1 MELWTRNFSAN
12 LGKHPHLLR
21 RLTGGCSIFTLQD
34 FNVVHG
40 GTISPSRS
48 DDGMTQKKGPKKIAS
63 SMVWL
68 HAVVSSPWPFKMPK
82 GNVAN
87 QVNKT
92 PKLFFSSLFLCF
104 PMCFLLL
111 LFWWFPRSAGY
122 WTTWAYGYQPMCN
135 TCLNVAQLKCPPH
148 LQVPLEPRLWGLVGD
163 KNIGSSIIDSSLST
177 KKHLCFI
184 MMFFAI
190 HSWCRFNCL
199 FKVYII

>member
-34 FNVVHG
+34 FSMVG
-40 GTISPSRS
+40 LSLPPDLMMGWLK
-48 DDGMTQKKGPKKIAS
+48 KKGPKKIAS

-82 GNVAN
+82 GNEVN

-92 PKLFFSSLFLCF
+92 PKLCFSSLFLCF

-135 TCLNVAQLKCPPH
+135 TCLNVAQLKCPPTS
-148 LQVPLEPRLWGLVGD
+148 R
-163 KNIGSSIIDSSLST
+163 SLSSQGFGAWLGIKT
-177 KKHLCFI
+177 SDLQSSTHRFQKKHLCFI

-199 FKVYII
+199 FKDI